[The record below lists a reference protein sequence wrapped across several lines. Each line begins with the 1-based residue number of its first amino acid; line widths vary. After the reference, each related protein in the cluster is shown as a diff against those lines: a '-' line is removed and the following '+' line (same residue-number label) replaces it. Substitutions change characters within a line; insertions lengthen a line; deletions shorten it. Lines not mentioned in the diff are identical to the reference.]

1 MLFGFNYQSRRI
13 LAFNIGQSL
22 QKVQRVTT
30 YVSNSFTRM
39 EEEDFGA
46 SEFSPHDHLTTLV
59 AASPSAAPTA
69 VEGSIY
75 SKKQPQAGAQF
86 RK

>member
-1 MLFGFNYQSRRI
+1 
-13 LAFNIGQSL
+13 
-22 QKVQRVTT
+22 
-30 YVSNSFTRM
+30 M

-59 AASPSAAPTA
+59 AATAPTA

-75 SKKQPQAGAQF
+75 SKKQPQAGPNFENSIIATTNLNSDLVYDF
-86 RK
+86 SSCK

>member
-1 MLFGFNYQSRRI
+1 MRI

-30 YVSNSFTRM
+30 YVSNSFTRI
-39 EEEDFGA
+39 EEDFGA

-59 AASPSAAPTA
+59 AATPSAPTA

>member
-1 MLFGFNYQSRRI
+1 MISRRI

-59 AASPSAAPTA
+59 AATAPTA

>member
-1 MLFGFNYQSRRI
+1 
-13 LAFNIGQSL
+13 
-22 QKVQRVTT
+22 
-30 YVSNSFTRM
+30 M

-59 AASPSAAPTA
+59 AATAPTA

>member
-1 MLFGFNYQSRRI
+1 MPIISRWI

-59 AASPSAAPTA
+59 AATPSTPTA